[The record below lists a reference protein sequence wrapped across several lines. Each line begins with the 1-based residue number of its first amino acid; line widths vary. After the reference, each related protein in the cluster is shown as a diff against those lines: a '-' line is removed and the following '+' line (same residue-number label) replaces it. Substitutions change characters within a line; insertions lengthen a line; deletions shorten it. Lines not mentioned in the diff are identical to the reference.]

1 MRGAERLL
9 AEGRCRRVPGSVQ
22 PGLVRPED
30 GRADVLPDRL
40 GGAEQGSGPRG
51 VARGRFHRGEFLE
64 HLRDRAAL
72 ADRLGQVEAAQ
83 VELRGGGVVLAPRRD
98 QAEVAKRHDRQPPV
112 AQLLAQLQRL
122 LVQPGRAVQVACL
135 VGDQAE
141 VGQRA

>member
-1 MRGAERLL
+1 M
-9 AEGRCRRVPGSVQ
+9 
-22 PGLVRPED
+22 
-30 GRADVLPDRL
+30 
-40 GGAEQGSGPRG
+40 
-51 VARGRFHRGEFLE
+51 
-64 HLRDRAAL
+64 
-72 ADRLGQVEAAQ
+72 
-83 VELRGGGVVLAPRRD
+83 ELRGGGVVLAPRRD